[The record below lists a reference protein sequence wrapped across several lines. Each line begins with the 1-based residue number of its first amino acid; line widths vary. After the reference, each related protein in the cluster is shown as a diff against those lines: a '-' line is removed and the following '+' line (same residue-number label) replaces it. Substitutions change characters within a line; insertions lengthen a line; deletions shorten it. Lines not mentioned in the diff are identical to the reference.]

1 MTDRDGKRRIVSDPE
16 IRFGKPSVRGTR
28 IAVEDILRMA
38 SHGLSIADVLAQ
50 YPNLSKE
57 DVLAAHEFAADHIR
71 DSFSSRPEA
80 AE

>member
-1 MTDRDGKRRIVSDPE
+1 
-16 IRFGKPSVRGTR
+16 
-28 IAVEDILRMA
+28 MA

-71 DSFSSRPEA
+71 DAFSSRPEA